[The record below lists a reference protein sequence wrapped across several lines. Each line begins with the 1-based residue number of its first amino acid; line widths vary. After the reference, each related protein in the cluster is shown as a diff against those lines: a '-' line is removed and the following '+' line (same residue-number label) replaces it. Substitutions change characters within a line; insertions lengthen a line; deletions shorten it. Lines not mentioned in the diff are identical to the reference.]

1 MTDEKKPPQEGGGG
15 KTQAMNIDKETL
27 DYVEA
32 QVSRLTSFR
41 LESMELLNKRTH
53 TLITLQLG
61 AGGGLAAFAVNLLG
75 KPVERWI
82 VVGVVIAAALLF
94 LLAVAGVLLCMF
106 TESMYPPG
114 NEPEILMRQVS
125 VRNDLLALRA
135 AEIMSVQARQA
146 QWAERNHRVGGAL
159 NFLYFFTAIVPFAA
173 TGLALLAR

>member
-1 MTDEKKPPQEGGGG
+1 MQDEKKTASRGGGG

-32 QVSRLTSFR
+32 QVTRLTSFR

-82 VVGVVIAAALLF
+82 IVGVVIAAALLF
-94 LLAVAGVLLCMF
+94 LLAAVGVLLCMF
-106 TESMYPPG
+106 TESIYPPG
-114 NEPEILMRQVS
+114 NEPEILMEQVA
-125 VRNDLLALRA
+125 VRNDLLELRA
-135 AEIMSVQARQA
+135 AEVMSVQERQS
-146 QWAERNHRVGGAL
+146 QWSQRNRRVGVAL

-173 TGLALLAR
+173 TGLAALAR